1 MLQSEFLLE
10 QTDGFGYDAIGL
22 GERDLN
28 YGWDFL
34 AEAMNKY
41 HLPFTNANVR
51 DAATG
56 ELLLPE
62 YLIVEK
68 SGIRFGIC
76 SVLDPANKIISMAAK
91 DREYDVADPSVVLR
105 ELIPRLRERC
115 DTVVLLSHLSD
126 RPTEALLKAIEGID
140 VAVVGHMV
148 RSFNR
153 ERIVSDCI
161 MLSAVFEG
169 RVIGRADVHVNS
181 ENGELMSVQVK
192 ITSLT
197 DDVEDDPVMLQ
208 AMEDFKHEAEERRLA
223 QRAAYPRDL
232 GAEDEQFLGH
242 GNCKACHTQIYQDWR
257 HTEHANAYTGLRA
270 RNMQFEPE
278 CLACHTTGYRHYN
291 GFDEQDRT
299 SLSHVQCE
307 ACHGYGTQHARNGD
321 MNELARESCTQCHD
335 NDQRPCYDDSKDV
348 QFDYAT
354 FWEKIAH

>member
-1 MLQSEFLLE
+1 VHIDSD
-10 QTDGFGYDAIGL
+10 DG
-22 GERDLN
+22 
-28 YGWDFL
+28 
-34 AEAMNKY
+34 K
-41 HLPFTNANVR
+41 
-51 DAATG
+51 
-56 ELLLPE
+56 
-62 YLIVEK
+62 
-68 SGIRFGIC
+68 
-76 SVLDPANKIISMAAK
+76 
-91 DREYDVADPSVVLR
+91 
-105 ELIPRLRERC
+105 
-115 DTVVLLSHLSD
+115 
-126 RPTEALLKAIEGID
+126 
-140 VAVVGHMV
+140 
-148 RSFNR
+148 
-153 ERIVSDCI
+153 
-161 MLSAVFEG
+161 
-169 RVIGRADVHVNS
+169 
-181 ENGELMSVQVK
+181 LMSVEVE

-208 AMEDFKHEAEERRLA
+208 AMENFKNEAEDRRLA

-232 GAEDEQFLGH
+232 GTEDEQFLGS
-242 GNCKACHTQIYQDWR
+242 GNCKVCHTQIYQDWR